1 MQVVASRLCAVQR
14 DPRARPFSP
23 TATPFPI
30 RHPITRQNCSALPPA
45 SLSGEGSGE
54 GCRGGGSALGD
65 VACYVFFLRE
75 RTRQRISSG
84 FGKLQSMMPVFRR
97 VPFVVFFLAIVMATV
112 PVVAQE
118 GPLEA
123 TPPKGVTPEEIITH
137 FAAREKLFKE
147 AREHYTYRQD
157 IKVQTRDGDTVTGEF
172 HEVFDVLYD
181 DKGHRI
187 ENVVFAPQSSLE
199 QGGLSLDEGDVQDF
213 RNRLPFVLTT
223 EEVPEYNILYVGQQA
238 EDQLHCYVF
247 DIAPKQIV
255 GKKRY
260 FQGRIWVDDQD
271 FQIVKTYGQAVPEI
285 KDTKK
290 KGKEE
295 HLYPKFTTWR
305 QQVDNQYW
313 FPTYTRADDTLQF
326 NTGDIHIR
334 EIVKYE
340 DYKRFGSNVRILY
353 NGQEV
358 PKADQKNQTPPPD
371 QNPNPD
377 QKKPQ

>member
-1 MQVVASRLCAVQR
+1 MNRSYPVAQLLALLLV
-14 DPRARPFSP
+14 PFSL
-23 TATPFPI
+23 T
-30 RHPITRQNCSALPPA
+30 LPA
-45 SLSGEGSGE
+45 RS
-54 GCRGGGSALGD
+54 
-65 VACYVFFLRE
+65 
-75 RTRQRISSG
+75 
-84 FGKLQSMMPVFRR
+84 
-97 VPFVVFFLAIVMATV
+97 
-112 PVVAQE
+112 QE
-118 GPLEA
+118 GALENV
-123 TPPKGVTPEEIITH
+123 PPKGVTSEEIITH
-137 FAAREKLFKE
+137 FAAREKLFKQ
-147 AREHYTYRQD
+147 ARDNYTYRQD
-157 IKVQTRDGDTVTGEF
+157 IKVQTRDGETVTGEY

-187 ENVVFAPQSSLE
+187 ENVVFAPASSLD

-223 EEVPEYNILYVGQQA
+223 EEVPEYNILYVGQQQ

-260 FQGRIWVDDQD
+260 FQGRIWVDDHD

-305 QQVDNQYW
+305 QQIDNQYW

-358 PKADQKNQTPPPD
+358 PKADQKTPPD
-371 QNPNPD
+371 QNQAPNQNPD
-377 QKKPQ
+377 QKKPDAAPQPPQK